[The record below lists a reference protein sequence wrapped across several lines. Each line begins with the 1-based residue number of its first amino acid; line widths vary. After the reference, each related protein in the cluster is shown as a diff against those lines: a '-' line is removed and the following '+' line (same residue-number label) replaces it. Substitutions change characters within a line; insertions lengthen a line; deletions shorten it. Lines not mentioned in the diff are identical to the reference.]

1 MIKLKGYVR
10 YKNNNFQNVA
20 CEAQVKNFLLRTCYV
35 PLSRYSS
42 FCIFNNPM
50 IYQIC
55 DVMMSIITWDRVH
68 YWIYLLYHNWLSNQT
83 WSIDRYKQG
92 HYFFEIF
99 WTIWRFGAKF
109 QALFNLTAHSNCS
122 VTNCVKFP
130 VFHFFERLNKVEL
143 KIVNINY

>member
-1 MIKLKGYVR
+1 MIKLKGYTPT
-10 YKNNNFQNVA
+10 KTITFQNVT
-20 CEAQVKNFLLRTCYV
+20 CKAQIKDFLHCTCYV
-35 PLSRYSS
+35 LLSRYSS

-50 IYQIC
+50 IFQIC
-55 DVMMSIITWDRVH
+55 DAMMSTITRDKVH

-92 HYFFEIF
+92 HYFSKIF

-109 QALFNLTAHSNCS
+109 QALFNLTTHSNYS

-130 VFHFFERLNKVEL
+130 GFHFFWKV
-143 KIVNINY
+143 K